1 MATNAP
7 PASSSIVS
15 RLDALYEF
23 DREPVAQKDLHGWKI
38 FWSTFAGEHIAGTEF
53 VLGPLFVMHGATAIA
68 LFGGLAVGNLLAVL
82 SWALL
87 CAPIA
92 VRTRVTVYW
101 QIRRMGGPWLAVL
114 YSSLFAVFLCLL
126 AGSMVGVSASA
137 VSLPFHIPNPG
148 PGALF
153 PSAAWMGIA
162 LCVGS
167 IIAVLAVLGFEGMA
181 IFSKMC
187 APWMVTVFFA
197 AAIAT
202 LPRLGCTSISD
213 FWRVANEKIWTGH
226 TAPGY
231 TPYSFWHIAG
241 FAWLCNATCH
251 IGMAD
256 LTILRY
262 AKKWQMGFTSAAGMY
277 LGHYCAWI
285 ASGILCAAAIGDKTP
300 GPIAYL
306 GAGFAGALCV
316 VIAGWNVAS
325 PTLYRA
331 GLGLQVITA
340 GWKRWKVTLLI
351 GIVVIFF
358 ACTPAVLANLDRIV
372 GYNGLFFLPLGAFIF
387 IDYWVFP
394 KLGLQSLHAERAGLA
409 VSGPAA
415 FAWGGALL
423 FCLFAYGKDHYP
435 ILQNLVAGR
444 LPAWLDGY
452 RPDLFYLVLPEW
464 IVAIGLYIV
473 FSLMSQKWMSRPV
486 LQSNPN
492 PAQ

>member
-202 LPRLGCTSISD
+202 LPRLG
-213 FWRVANEKIWTGH
+213 G
-226 TAPGY
+226 
-231 TPYSFWHIAG
+231 
-241 FAWLCNATCH
+241 
-251 IGMAD
+251 
-256 LTILRY
+256 
-262 AKKWQMGFTSAAGMY
+262 
-277 LGHYCAWI
+277 
-285 ASGILCAAAIGDKTP
+285 
-300 GPIAYL
+300 
-306 GAGFAGALCV
+306 
-316 VIAGWNVAS
+316 
-325 PTLYRA
+325 
-331 GLGLQVITA
+331 
-340 GWKRWKVTLLI
+340 
-351 GIVVIFF
+351 
-358 ACTPAVLANLDRIV
+358 
-372 GYNGLFFLPLGAFIF
+372 
-387 IDYWVFP
+387 
-394 KLGLQSLHAERAGLA
+394 
-409 VSGPAA
+409 
-415 FAWGGALL
+415 
-423 FCLFAYGKDHYP
+423 
-435 ILQNLVAGR
+435 
-444 LPAWLDGY
+444 
-452 RPDLFYLVLPEW
+452 
-464 IVAIGLYIV
+464 
-473 FSLMSQKWMSRPV
+473 
-486 LQSNPN
+486 
-492 PAQ
+492 